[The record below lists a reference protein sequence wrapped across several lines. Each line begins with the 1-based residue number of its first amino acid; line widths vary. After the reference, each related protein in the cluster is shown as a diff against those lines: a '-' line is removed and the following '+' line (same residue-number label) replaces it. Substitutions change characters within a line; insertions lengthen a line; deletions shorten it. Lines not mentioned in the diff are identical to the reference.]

1 MEKLLIIDG
10 NNLLFQMFYGLPK
23 VVEKTSGRP
32 IHGTIGFISFV
43 IKEIKVTGA
52 TKALVVFDKD
62 GAEDRIRE
70 FPQYKAQRED
80 DWDNMEEDQVPF
92 SQEEDIR
99 KALDYMEIKY
109 VYSEGSEA
117 DDLIYSVAEEAKK
130 EAEVVISSFDSDFFQ
145 LIDDGV
151 SVLRFR
157 GKASVLWNKE
167 KFYGEFSFSPS
178 SYVLYKAI
186 LGDSADNI
194 PGVSGIGKKR
204 AGVIVRHYEEHKR
217 VDDAPLSDR
226 LRRSLMDNWDT
237 VERNM
242 RLIRLI
248 RMENIP
254 SISGLSFN
262 LSRVEEGNS
271 RVLHAAGVF
280 HS

>member
-1 MEKLLIIDG
+1 M
-10 NNLLFQMFYGLPK
+10 
-23 VVEKTSGRP
+23 
-32 IHGTIGFISFV
+32 
-43 IKEIKVTGA
+43 
-52 TKALVVFDKD
+52 
-62 GAEDRIRE
+62 
-70 FPQYKAQRED
+70 
-80 DWDNMEEDQVPF
+80 
-92 SQEEDIR
+92 
-99 KALDYMEIKY
+99 
-109 VYSEGSEA
+109 YSEGSEA
-117 DDLIYSVAEEAKK
+117 DDLIYSVSEEAKK

-145 LIDDGV
+145 LIDDRV

-157 GKASVLWNKE
+157 GKSSVLWNKE

-186 LGDSADNI
+186 LGDTSDNI

-226 LRRSLMDNWDT
+226 QRRSLMDNWDT
-237 VERNM
+237 VERNV

-254 SISGLSFN
+254 SIFGLSFN

>member
-1 MEKLLIIDG
+1 MDKLLIIDG

-23 VVEKTSGRP
+23 VVEKTRGRP

-52 TKALVVFDKD
+52 TRALVVFDKD

-117 DDLIYSVAEEAKK
+117 DDLIYSVSEEAKK

-145 LIDDGV
+145 LIDDRV

-157 GKASVLWNKE
+157 GKASVLWDKK

-186 LGDSADNI
+186 LGDTSDSI
-194 PGVSGIGKKR
+194 PGISGIGKKR

-226 LRRSLMDNWDT
+226 LRRSLMDNWDK

-242 RLIRLI
+242 RLIRLM

-254 SISGLSFN
+254 SISSLSFN

>member
-1 MEKLLIIDG
+1 MIIDG

-62 GAEDRIRE
+62 GSIDRISE

-117 DDLIYSVAEEAKK
+117 DDLIYSVSEEAKK
-130 EAEVVISSFDSDFFQ
+130 EAALVISSFDSDFFQ
-145 LIDDGV
+145 LIDDRV

-157 GKASVLWNKE
+157 GKSSVLWNKE

-178 SYVLYKAI
+178 SYVLDKAI

-204 AGVIVRHYEEHKR
+204 AGDIVRHYEEHKR
-217 VDDAPLSDR
+217 VDDAPLSDG

-237 VERNM
+237 VERNV

-254 SISGLSFN
+254 SISGLGFN

-271 RVLHAAGVF
+271 RVLHAVGVF

>member
-1 MEKLLIIDG
+1 MIIDG

-52 TKALVVFDKD
+52 TRALVVFDKD

-80 DWDNMEEDQVPF
+80 DWDDMEEDQIPF

-99 KALDYMEIKY
+99 KALDYMDIKY

-117 DDLIYSVAEEAKK
+117 DDLIYSVSEEAKK

-157 GKASVLWNKE
+157 GKSSVLWNKE

-178 SYVLYKAI
+178 SYVLYKSI

-204 AGVIVRHYEEHKR
+204 AGDIVRHYEEHKR
-217 VDDAPLSDR
+217 VDDAPLSDG
-226 LRRSLMDNWDT
+226 LRRSLMDNWGT
-237 VERNM
+237 VERNV

-254 SISGLSFN
+254 SISGLGFN

-271 RVLHAAGVF
+271 RVLHAVGVF

>member
-1 MEKLLIIDG
+1 MIIDG

-23 VVEKTSGRP
+23 VVEKKSGRP

-52 TKALVVFDKD
+52 TRALVVFDKD
-62 GAEDRIRE
+62 GAIDRIRE

-117 DDLIYSVAEEAKK
+117 DDLIYSVSEEAKK
-130 EAEVVISSFDSDFFQ
+130 KAEVVISSFDSDFFQ
-145 LIDDGV
+145 LIDDRV

-157 GKASVLWNKE
+157 GKSSVLWNKE
-167 KFYGEFSFSPS
+167 KFYGEFNFSPS

-237 VERNM
+237 VERNV

>member
-1 MEKLLIIDG
+1 MDKLLIIDG

-32 IHGTIGFISFV
+32 IHGTIGLISLV
-43 IKEIKVTGA
+43 IKEIKVSGA
-52 TKALVVFDKD
+52 TRSLVVFDKD

-117 DDLIYSVAEEAKK
+117 DDLIYSVSEEAKK

-157 GKASVLWNKE
+157 GKSSVLWNKE

-280 HS
+280 H

>member
-32 IHGTIGFISFV
+32 IHGAIGFISFV
-43 IKEIKVTGA
+43 IKEIKETGA
-52 TKALVVFDKD
+52 TRALVVFDKD
-62 GAEDRIRE
+62 GAEDRISE

-80 DWDNMEEDQVPF
+80 DWDNMEEDHVPF

-117 DDLIYSVAEEAKK
+117 DDLIYSVSEEAKK

-145 LIDDGV
+145 LIDDRV

-157 GKASVLWNKE
+157 GKSSVLWDKE

-186 LGDSADNI
+186 LGDTSDNI

-217 VDDAPLSDR
+217 VNDAPLSDR
-226 LRRSLMDNWDT
+226 LRRSLMDNWNT
-237 VERNM
+237 VERNV

-254 SISGLSFN
+254 SISGLGFN

-280 HS
+280 H

>member
-1 MEKLLIIDG
+1 M
-10 NNLLFQMFYGLPK
+10 
-23 VVEKTSGRP
+23 
-32 IHGTIGFISFV
+32 
-43 IKEIKVTGA
+43 
-52 TKALVVFDKD
+52 VFDKD
-62 GAEDRIRE
+62 GAIDRISE

-117 DDLIYSVAEEAKK
+117 DDLIYSVSEEAKK

-145 LIDDGV
+145 LIDDRV

-157 GKASVLWNKE
+157 GKASVLWDKE

-178 SYVLYKAI
+178 SYALYKAI

-194 PGVSGIGKKR
+194 PGISGIGKKR

-226 LRRSLMDNWDT
+226 LRRSLMDNWDK

-242 RLIRLI
+242 RLIRLM
-248 RMENIP
+248 RMEKAP
-254 SISGLSFN
+254 SLSLLGFN